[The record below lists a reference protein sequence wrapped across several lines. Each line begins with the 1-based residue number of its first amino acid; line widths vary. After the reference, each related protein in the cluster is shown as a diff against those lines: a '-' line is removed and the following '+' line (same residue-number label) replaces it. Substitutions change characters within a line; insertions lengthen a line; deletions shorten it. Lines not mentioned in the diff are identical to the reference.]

1 MLNLLIAL
9 LMTFGIIDTPSDYH
23 NATTEQQTEYQII
36 VEDVNNI

>member
-9 LMTFGIIDTPSDYH
+9 LMTLGVIDTPADYN

-36 VEDVNNI
+36 VEDTTDI